1 MLNAGTSLAILALL
15 TGLGLVLY
23 PVLSGLRRLP
33 ASLWLT
39 THAVSLQIAFLIL
52 VYALVTD
59 DFSISYVR
67 SHSEASLPL
76 IYKVSA
82 AWGGHGGS
90 LLFWAM
96 LQAGWMAVFY
106 RFCQPVSE
114 AQKNISLSFMAMI
127 SAGLIGLLLFSS
139 PFAPAVSALST
150 DGSGLNPMLQDAGLI
165 FHPPALYLG
174 YGGLTVVFGM
184 VMASL
189 LSPTAVSLSAIRP
202 WLLAAWSWLTLGIV
216 LGSRWA
222 YTELGW
228 GGWWFWD
235 PVENASLMPWLTAT
249 AMLHQLW
256 RVRKC
261 DHCTGSMVLL
271 AIATQVLILT
281 GTFLVRSGVLT
292 SVHAFAMQPTLG
304 IAILGFIVFVAGV
317 PLVLYALRAPAN
329 TAETLSGQSLVLLCV
344 VILLLVACA
353 SILLGTLYP
362 IGFEAFG
369 TGRIS
374 VGAPYFNAFFIPLTL
389 LLAAIL
395 TGFSVRK
402 RQLHHIAI
410 AVEATLFVEVGLLL
424 SWSIVG
430 FDWMTWLVLSMTLW
444 TCWSQ
449 LCSLRHPSS
458 KAGAA
463 MAHIGLVLAMAG
475 ACLSGAGLLQ
485 KEIAMRPGQQ
495 TTMGDYQFAFMG
507 TTPLR
512 GPNYLADYA
521 FFSVYDASG
530 RHTAMHP
537 EKRWYA
543 RPDVVMTEAAVD
555 TTWRRDLYIT
565 LGEPL
570 PQGGWSVRL
579 QVKPFI
585 SLLWL
590 GGGLM
595 VLAGFWTL
603 GLRVRRYRS
612 VAESLRT
619 SGQSGLAV

>member
-1 MLNAGTSLAILALL
+1 MLNAGNSLAILALI
-15 TGLGLVLY
+15 TGLGVVLF
-23 PVLSGLRRLP
+23 PVLRGIRRLP
-33 ASLWLT
+33 VSGLLVAHVL
-39 THAVSLQIAFLIL
+39 SLQAAFLVL

-59 DFSISYVR
+59 DFSISYVK
-67 SHSEASLPL
+67 SHSEANLPL

-82 AWGGHGGS
+82 VWGGHGGS

-96 LQAGWMAVFY
+96 LQAGWMGVFY
-106 RFCQPVSE
+106 RLCQSFSE
-114 AQKNISLSFMAMI
+114 AQKNIALAFMAMI
-127 SAGLIGLLLFSS
+127 STGLVGLLLFSS
-139 PFAPAVSALST
+139 PFAPAVSALSS

-189 LSPTAVSLSAIRP
+189 LSPAAGTQSACRP
-202 WLLAAWSWLTLGIV
+202 WLLTAWSWLTLGIV

-249 AMLHQLW
+249 AMLHQVW
-256 RVRKC
+256 RGRERDRC
-261 DHCTGSMVLL
+261 SGSLVLL
-271 AIATQVLILT
+271 AIATQALILV

-292 SVHAFAMQPTLG
+292 SVHAFAMQPAMGMT
-304 IAILGFIVFVAGV
+304 ILGFIVFVAGFS
-317 PLVLYALRAPAN
+317 LTLYALRAPAV
-329 TAETLSGQSLVLLCV
+329 TAETLSGRSLVLLV
-344 VILLLVACA
+344 VVLLLLVACA

-369 TGRIS
+369 SGRIS
-374 VGAPYFNAFFIPLTL
+374 VGAPYFNAFFIPLAL

-395 TGFSVRK
+395 TAFSVYE
-402 RQLHHIAI
+402 RQAILMTIA
-410 AVEATLFVEVGLLL
+410 AEATLFLLAGLML
-424 SWSIVG
+424 SWQIVG
-430 FDWMTWLVLSMTLW
+430 FGWITWLVLAMTLW
-444 TCWSQ
+444 TGWSQ
-449 LCSLRHPSS
+449 LCCLR
-458 KAGAA
+458 KKLNKTGAA
-463 MAHIGLVLAMAG
+463 MAHIGLMLAITG
-475 ACLSGAGLLQ
+475 ACLSDAGLLQ
-485 KEIAMRPGQQ
+485 KEIGMRPGQQ
-495 TTMGDYQFAFMG
+495 ATLGGYQFVFMG

-521 FFSVYDASG
+521 FFSVYDDAG
-530 RHTAMHP
+530 RRTDMHP

-570 PQGGWSVRL
+570 AQGGWSVRL
-579 QVKPFI
+579 KVKPYI

-595 VLAGFWTL
+595 VLAGFWVV
-603 GLRVRRYRS
+603 GSRVRHFRKA
-612 VAESLRT
+612 AEGQRT
-619 SGQSGLAV
+619 SGQSGLVV